1 MEIKVVSAAA
11 RRTVFRLPA
20 AFRGAALYL
29 LKALVL
35 FTAVSIAAFTL
46 MRLSPL
52 DPVQAYIG
60 ADASISPEQR
70 ANIAARWG
78 LDQGPVTQFL
88 KWFSAIC
95 RGDFGVSLIFRQP
108 VLTVIGQRALASL
121 VLMGASWILSG
132 VLGFALGV
140 LAGANHNRWPD
151 RIVKAWCLTLSSA
164 PVFWLAL
171 ILMILFA
178 VKFRIFPLGL
188 ASPAGKLSAEVTL
201 ADRLHHLVLPCL
213 ALSLTGVSS
222 IALQTRQKLAE
233 VLESDY
239 ILYAVARGEK
249 KWTLIRRHG
258 LRNIALPALT
268 LQFLSFS
275 ELFGGS
281 VLTEQV
287 FAYPGLGR
295 TIVQAGMQSDI
306 PLLLGI
312 TLFSALFVFTGNS
325 IADVLYRQL
334 NPEIRG
340 NNHE

>member
-1 MEIKVVSAAA
+1 MEVKVISGAAK
-11 RRTVFRLPA
+11 T
-20 AFRGAALYL
+20 AALYL
-29 LKALVL
+29 LKAIIL
-35 FTAVSIAAFTL
+35 FAAVSITAFTL
-46 MRLSPL
+46 IRLSPV

-60 ADASISPEQR
+60 ADASVSPEQR
-70 ANIAARWG
+70 ANIAERWG
-78 LDQGPVTQFL
+78 LNQGPVTQFV

-95 RGDFGVSLIFRQP
+95 RGDFGVSVIFRQP

-121 VLMGASWILSG
+121 ALMGASWFLSG
-132 VLGFALGV
+132 LLGFTLGV
-140 LAGANHNRWPD
+140 FAGACRGRWPD
-151 RIVKAWCLTLSSA
+151 RIVRAWCLALSSA

-171 ILMILFA
+171 ILMILLA
-178 VKFRIFPLGL
+178 VKFPVFPLGL
-188 ASPAGKLSAEVTL
+188 AAPAGKLSSEVTL
-201 ADRLHHLVLPCL
+201 PERLYHLALPCL
-213 ALSLTGVSS
+213 ALSLMGVPS
-222 IALQTRQKLAE
+222 IAMQTRQKLAE

-239 ILYAVARGEK
+239 VLYAAARGEK
-249 KWTLIRRHG
+249 RWTIIRRHG

-281 VLTEQV
+281 VLAEQV

-295 TIVQAGMQSDI
+295 AIVQAGMQSDV

-325 IADVLYRQL
+325 IADVLYRRL

-340 NNHE
+340 NGRG